1 MRLKPIQLLTVYLPV
16 LLIDLAFSSILTNTS
31 FYTSHLGLSTTFLGI
46 LMAVSTGFFALLAI
60 PLGRLSDRIERR
72 YILYAA
78 CLILGA
84 VSIGLAFCR
93 NSGHLMSIFP
103 GIGVSMALF
112 FPAYEAWLAERE
124 SEGELIHRIM
134 LFNLFWSIGMTLGP
148 ALSSYLYGDANPF
161 RPFYLASIFA
171 LLTLVTIWASRIS
184 KSDPSNISVHTDES
198 DPESPE
204 ILYPS
209 LSVRMTY
216 LHLARCAN
224 FVSWF
229 SLGVLRQ
236 LTPKLTLE
244 MGIRPAIYGNLMLIL
259 GGVQTLAFVVLGT
272 GYSTRWHY
280 RFSPL
285 LIIQL
290 LAILSF
296 LSIGLA
302 QHTVLWA
309 FAFGVIGVS
318 VAFTYF
324 SSLYYG
330 LDRHADKGNKSGWHE
345 AILGVGILLG
355 PFLGG
360 ISADSRLGTQSPYL
374 LCAVAIG
381 IAILIEILILL
392 KSSRHPA
399 DSR

>member
-16 LLIDLAFSSILTNTS
+16 LLIDFAFSSILTNTS
-31 FYTSHLGLSTTFLGI
+31 FYTSYLGLSTTFLGI
-46 LMAVSTGFFALLAI
+46 LMAVSTGCFAILAI

-84 VSIGLAFCR
+84 VSIGLSLCR
-93 NSGHLMSIFP
+93 NGGHLMSVFP

-124 SEGELIHRIM
+124 GEGELIHRIM

-161 RPFYLASIFA
+161 RPFYLAGIFA
-171 LLTLVTIWASRIS
+171 VLTLLTVWASRIA
-184 KSDPSNISVHTDES
+184 KTDPPVHTDEP
-198 DPESPE
+198 DAESSE
-204 ILYPS
+204 ILYPP
-209 LSVRMTY
+209 LPVRLTY

-229 SLGVLRQ
+229 ALGVLRQ
-236 LTPKLTLE
+236 LAPKLTLE

-259 GGVQTLAFVVLGT
+259 GSVQTLAFVVLGT

-285 LIIQL
+285 LIVQL

-296 LSIGLA
+296 LSIGLL
-302 QHTVLWA
+302 QHTILWA
-309 FAFGVIGVS
+309 FAFGIIGVT

-345 AILGVGILLG
+345 AILGLGILLG

-360 ISADSRLGTQSPYL
+360 ISADSSLGVQSPYL

-381 IAILIEILILL
+381 ITILIEVLILI
-392 KSSRHPA
+392 KSSRHQSDA
-399 DSR
+399 T

>member
-16 LLIDLAFSSILTNTS
+16 LLIDFALSSVLTNTS
-31 FYTSHLGLSTTFLGI
+31 FYTSHLELSSTFLGV
-46 LMAVSTGFFALLAI
+46 LMAITNGVFALLAI
-60 PLGRLSDRIERR
+60 PCGRLSDRVERR

-84 VSIGLAFCR
+84 ACIGLAFCR
-93 NSGHLMSIFP
+93 NSRHLLSVFP

-112 FPAYEAWLAERE
+112 WPAYEAWLAERE
-124 SEGELIHRIM
+124 GEGELIQRIM

-148 ALSSYLYGDANPF
+148 ALSSYLYGEVNPF
-161 RPFYLASIFA
+161 RPFYLGGGAC
-171 LLTLVTIWASRIS
+171 LLTLLTIYASRIT
-184 KSDPSNISVHTDES
+184 KSDASVHTDEPDS
-198 DPESPE
+198 ESPE
-204 ILYPS
+204 ILYPPPQ
-209 LSVRMTY
+209 VRTTY

-229 SLGVLRQ
+229 ALGVLRR
-236 LTPKLTLE
+236 LAPKLMLE

-259 GGVQTLAFVVLGT
+259 GGVQTVAFLVLGT

-280 RFSPL
+280 QFTPL
-285 LIIQL
+285 LIVQL

-296 LSIGLA
+296 LGIGLT
-302 QHTVLWA
+302 QHTLLWA

-330 LDRHADKGNKSGWHE
+330 LDRHVDKGNKSGWHE
-345 AILGVGILLG
+345 AILGVGIMLG

-360 ISADSRLGTQSPYL
+360 ISADSALGVQSPYL
-374 LCAVAIG
+374 LCAVAVV

-392 KSSRHPA
+392 KNSRHPA
-399 DSR
+399 NSP